1 MFSWRHG
8 LHLRHWNGLQAF
20 WHRFLAPLQITA
32 DSYVFP
38 CFLAPCQMGVW
49 LPDLTNVLCLW
60 EAQTPSFCDQLC
72 SSSQAEAS
80 HRYPGAI
87 GQIWG
92 IFNLK
97 RKHHFRS
104 CSWEGKFCFCVMGVA
119 DSSLGLLHWLW
130 KVVLVNIWKT
140 FLPWSFP
147 WPPAYFLIIQT
158 LCIIPTQHYPH
169 SKRPYA
175 SLP

>member
-1 MFSWRHG
+1 MFSWKHS
-8 LHLRHWNGLQAF
+8 LHLRHRNGPQAF
-20 WHRFLAPLQITA
+20 WLRFLAPLQITA

-38 CFLAPCQMGVW
+38 CLFAPCQMGMQ
-49 LPDLTNVLCLW
+49 LPDLTNMLCLW

-72 SSSQAEAS
+72 SWSQARAS
-80 HRYPGAI
+80 QSYPRAI

-97 RKHHFRS
+97 WKHHSRS
-104 CSWEGKFCFCVMGVA
+104 CSWGGIFWVFVWWVLLTGVFVFHA
-119 DSSLGLLHWLW
+119 DFG
-130 KVVLVNIWKT
+130 KT

-158 LCIIPTQHYPH
+158 LCIIPAQHNPH